1 MQMPPL
7 RRLGLWL
14 PPLLLMALIFFFS
27 AQPSL
32 DSGLG
37 VVDLVGRKLVHFA
50 EYALLCF
57 LWWRAFASVTSP
69 AHAALAALLISSAYS
84 VSDEYHQSFV
94 DGRSGNALDWVIDT
108 AGAALMALRLRAGL
122 RRRTTA

>member
-1 MQMPPL
+1 MPSF

-14 PPLLLMALIFFFS
+14 PPLALMAVIFFFS

-37 VVDLVGRKLVHFA
+37 VIDLVARKLVHFA

-57 LWWRAFASVTSP
+57 LWWRLFEPGLGARR
-69 AHAALAALLISSAYS
+69 AALLAFLVSSAYAAT
-84 VSDEYHQSFV
+84 DELHQSFV
-94 DGRSGNALDWVIDT
+94 DGRHGTPVDWLIDS
-108 AGAALMALRLRAGL
+108 AGAGVAAWRLRLGL
-122 RRRTTA
+122 RRRTAV